1 MKPENV
7 FNMAQ
12 VKYKVFHKA
21 PLTITYLLQFTIIIN
36 ISMRSIFQYYSL
48 ALIDIQY
55 DATLSFFAQKLTQ
68 MQNQLNEIV
77 CD

>member
-7 FNMAQ
+7 FNVAQ

-21 PLTITYLLQFTIIIN
+21 PLTITYLLHFTITIYIF
-36 ISMRSIFQYYSL
+36 MRSNFYSL
-48 ALIDIQY
+48 PLIESQY

-77 CD
+77 FD